1 MNHETENGDSAI
13 APSTERGP
21 DETTTRAGFV
31 GLAGV
36 PNVGK
41 STLVNRLIGRKLA
54 IVSSC
59 PQTTRHRLRAIWTEG
74 EAQAVLVDVPG
85 ILETGEKFNLGLV
98 ACAEEGLKDC
108 DRLLHVRTARSA
120 ESPDEARTREVL
132 KSLKTP
138 VWQVWNKIDQA
149 PPKAPDPEELGL
161 YERTFFVSAKTG
173 RGIAALQKAL
183 LRALPQGPWLFP
195 EDDLTDRDLRFLA
208 AERVREKVFLY
219 LQKEIPYSVA
229 TWTEAWE
236 EREAG
241 KPLVRVVIQI
251 ERESHKRII
260 IGKGGEM
267 LRRIGS
273 AARREIEDLYGGS
286 LFLELFVR
294 VKPHWRRDDEELK
307 RLELTGGNRY

>member
-1 MNHETENGDSAI
+1 MTPEPIENGPAAGP
-13 APSTERGP
+13 AP
-21 DETTTRAGFV
+21 TRAGFI
-31 GLAGV
+31 GLAGA

-41 STLVNRLIGRKLA
+41 STLVNRLVGQKLA
-54 IVSSC
+54 IVSAC

-74 EAQAVLVDVPG
+74 ETQAVLVDVPG
-85 ILETGEKFNLGLV
+85 ILETAEKFNLALV
-98 ACAEEGLKDC
+98 SCAEEGLKDS
-108 DRLLHVRTARSA
+108 DLLLHLRTARTA
-120 ESPDEARTREVL
+120 GTPDDTRTREVL
-132 KSLKTP
+132 KSLETE
-138 VWQVWNKIDQA
+138 VWQIWNKIDQA
-149 PPKAPDPEELGL
+149 PPNAPDPDELAL
-161 YERTFFVSAKTG
+161 YERTFFISAKTG
-173 RGIAALQKAL
+173 RGVGALKKAL
-183 LRALPQGPWLFP
+183 LNAMPESPWLYP

-236 EREAG
+236 ERRAG
-241 KPLVRVVIQI
+241 KTYVRIVIQA

-273 AARREIEDLYGGS
+273 AARREIENLYGGR

-307 RLELTGGNRY
+307 KLELTGGNRY